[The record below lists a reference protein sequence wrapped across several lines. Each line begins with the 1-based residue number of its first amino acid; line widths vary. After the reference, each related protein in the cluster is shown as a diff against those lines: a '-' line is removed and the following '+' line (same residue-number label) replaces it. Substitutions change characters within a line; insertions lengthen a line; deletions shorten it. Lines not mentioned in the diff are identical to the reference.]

1 MHGKFDHDSPLA
13 KPRFSAMMTAHILTY
28 RRIFMVRTRFAPS
41 PTGYLHVGGLRTA
54 LYSYLFARKNQGKFL
69 LRIEDTDQK
78 RFVEGAVENLLKTF
92 EWVGLTYDEGPHKDG
107 GFGPYV
113 QSERT
118 DIYRK
123 HAEILLE
130 KGAAYRCFCT
140 AERLEQMREKQT
152 KLKQAPMY
160 DRTCLKLSKEEIQK
174 LVEAGNP
181 FVIRQKIPHG
191 QKLMFKDHI
200 RGIVTFDSST
210 IDDQVLMKSDN
221 FPTYHLANVV
231 DDHFMEISHVIRG
244 EEWLPSTPKHI
255 FLYQDF
261 GWKPPEYAH
270 LPLLLNKDKTKLSK
284 RQGDVSVEDYI
295 QKGYGREAIIN
306 FIALLGWHPGGGVEQ
321 EIFSLEE
328 LVEKFSL
335 EQIHKAGA
343 VFDLE
348 KLNWFNFQWNKRKY
362 MEKLEQM
369 AKEVDSSCAISTSE
383 KNEKIFKFT
392 TPEKEKMFVEV
403 RGEILYE
410 MAKNAIPT
418 GWRDQSQRLTKGLIT
433 VEEKVLKNASETA
446 LNLKF
451 YFETSPLNVN
461 LLLNEKMKVDAQTA
475 KTALEK
481 SKEALTSLDNFENME
496 SIKECLVSVVSS
508 LGYKNGQVFWPVR
521 VALTN
526 EQFTPGVFEVVWTLG
541 KDETLARLEKALA
554 ELQA

>member
-1 MHGKFDHDSPLA
+1 M
-13 KPRFSAMMTAHILTY
+13 I
-28 RRIFMVRTRFAPS
+28 RTRFAPS

-54 LYSYLFARKNQGKFL
+54 LYCYLFARKNNGKFI

-78 RFVEGAVENLLKTF
+78 RFVEGAVENLLKTL
-92 EWVGLTYDEGPHKDG
+92 EWAGLTYDEGPGKDG

-113 QSERT
+113 QSQRT

-123 HAEILLE
+123 HADLLME

-140 AERLEQMREKQT
+140 SERLEQMREKQA

-160 DRTCLKLSKEEIQK
+160 DRTCLKLTKEEIEAK
-174 LVEAGNP
+174 LKEGIP

-200 RGIVTFDSST
+200 RGIVSFSSST

-231 DDHFMEISHVIRG
+231 DDHLMEITHVIRG
-244 EEWLPSTPKHI
+244 EEWLPSTPKH
-255 FLYQDF
+255 LYLYEAF
-261 GWKPPEYAH
+261 GWKAPEYAH

-295 QKGYGREAIIN
+295 QKGYSREAITN

-321 EIFSLEE
+321 ELFTLDE
-328 LVEKFSL
+328 LVQSFSL

-362 MEKLEQM
+362 SEKLEQL
-369 AKEVDSSCAISTSE
+369 AKEIESSCEISE
-383 KNEKIFKFT
+383 NEKHEKVFKFSGA
-392 TPEKEKMFVEV
+392 EKQKMFTEV
-403 RGEILYE
+403 RGELLYE
-410 MAKNAIPT
+410 LAKQYIPT
-418 GWRDQSQRLTKGLIT
+418 DWRERGGLLDKALIT
-433 VEEKVLKNASETA
+433 IEEKVLKNASESA
-446 LNLKF
+446 VNMKF
-451 YFETSPLNVN
+451 YFEPGPLNLT
-461 LLLNEKMKVDAQTA
+461 LLLNPKMKVEKEHAL
-475 KTALEK
+475 TALQK
-481 SKEALTSLDNFENME
+481 SREALQKLDDFENME
-496 SIKECLVSVVSS
+496 TIKQCLMDVVAV

-526 EQFTPGVFEVVWTLG
+526 EQFTPGVFEVIWALG
-541 KDETLARLEKALA
+541 KEETLHRLEKALE
-554 ELQA
+554 ELK

>member
-1 MHGKFDHDSPLA
+1 MF
-13 KPRFSAMMTAHILTY
+13 
-28 RRIFMVRTRFAPS
+28 RTRFAPS

-54 LYSYLFARKNQGKFL
+54 LYSYLFARKNGGKFL

-78 RFVEGAVENLLKTF
+78 RYVEGSVENLIKTL
-92 EWVGLTYDEGPHKDG
+92 EWVGLSYDEGPNKDG

-118 DIYRK
+118 ELYRK
-123 HAEILLE
+123 HVAILVE

-140 AERLEQMREKQT
+140 PERLEQMREQQSKR
-152 KLKQAPMY
+152 KQAPMY
-160 DRTCLKLSKEEIQK
+160 DRTCLKLSHDEIDAKIKEGI
-174 LVEAGNP
+174 P

-191 QKLMFKDHI
+191 QKVMFKDLI
-200 RGIVTFDSST
+200 RGIVSFESST

-295 QKGYGREAIIN
+295 NKGYSREAITN
-306 FIALLGWHPGGGVEQ
+306 FIAMLGWHPGGGIEK
-321 EIFSLEE
+321 EMFTLDE
-328 LVEKFSL
+328 LIEAFSL

-343 VFDLE
+343 VFDIE
-348 KLNWFNFQWNKRKY
+348 KLNWFSFQWNKRKY
-362 MEKLEQM
+362 MEKLEQL
-369 AKEVDSSCAISTSE
+369 AKEVESSCEISENNKGE
-383 KNEKIFKFT
+383 KTFKFS
-392 TPEKEKMFVEV
+392 TPEKEKMFTEI
-403 RGEILYE
+403 RGETLYE
-410 MAKNAIPT
+410 MAKQYLPT
-418 GWRDQSQRLTKGLIT
+418 QWRDQGERLNKALIT
-433 VEEKVLKNASETA
+433 IEEKILKTASESA

-451 YFETSPLNVN
+451 YFETSELNTALV
-461 LLLNEKMKVDAQTA
+461 LNEKMKVEKEIAVN
-475 KTALEK
+475 ALQK
-481 SKEALTSLDNFENME
+481 SREALAHLENFENME
-496 SIKECLVSVVSS
+496 AIKECLVKVVTD

-526 EQFTPGVFEVVWTLG
+526 EQFTPGVFEVIWALG
-541 KDETLARLEKALA
+541 KEETLNRLDKAA
-554 ELQA
+554 SSLQR

>member
-1 MHGKFDHDSPLA
+1 
-13 KPRFSAMMTAHILTY
+13 
-28 RRIFMVRTRFAPS
+28 MVRTRFAPS

-54 LYSYLFARKNQGKFL
+54 LYCYLFARKNNGKFI

-78 RFVEGAVENLLKTF
+78 RFVEGAVDNLLKTL

-107 GFGPYV
+107 KFGPYV

-118 DIYRK
+118 DLYRE
-123 HAEILLE
+123 HAMLLLE

-140 AERLEQMREKQT
+140 PERLEQMREKQT
-152 KLKQAPMY
+152 RLKQAPMY
-160 DRTCLKLSKEEIQK
+160 DRACCKLSKEDIESKIK
-174 LVEAGNP
+174 EGIP
-181 FVIRQKIPHG
+181 YVIRQKIPHG
-191 QKLMFKDHI
+191 QKVMFKDHI

-231 DDHFMEISHVIRG
+231 DDHHMEITHVIRG

-255 FLYQDF
+255 FLYTAFD
-261 GWKPPEYAH
+261 WKPPEYAH

-295 QKGYGREAIIN
+295 QKGYSKEAIIN
-306 FIALLGWHPGGGVEQ
+306 FIALLGWHPGGGIEK
-321 EIFSLEE
+321 EIFTLEE
-328 LVEKFSL
+328 LVEAFSL

-348 KLNWFNFQWNKRKY
+348 KLDWFNFQWNKKNY
-362 MEKLEQM
+362 LEKLEQL
-369 AKEVDSSCAISTSE
+369 AKEIQSDCVIGL
-383 KNEKIFKFT
+383 NEKKEKTFGFSS
-392 TPEKEKMFVEV
+392 PEKEKMFTEV

-410 MAKNAIPT
+410 KVKGVLPQPWN
-418 GWRDQSQRLTKGLIT
+418 GQGDRLRRGLIT
-433 VEEKVLKNASETA
+433 IEEKVLKSPSESA

-451 YFETSPLNVN
+451 YFETGALNLE
-461 LLLNEKMKVDAQTA
+461 LLLNPKMKVEKETA
-475 KTALEK
+475 VN
-481 SKEALTSLDNFENME
+481 ALTASLESLKNHGNYESLE
-496 SIKECLVSVVSS
+496 SIKDCLMKVVAD

-526 EQFTPGVFEVVWTLG
+526 EQFTPGVFEVIWALG
-541 KDETLARLEKALA
+541 KEETLKRLEGALQD
-554 ELQA
+554 LK